1 MTGLQGSV
9 LPWAALLHEVGW
21 LRLAMSGGEKEVN
34 PIESIGDPPNEL
46 YDVNF
51 QFTGWEV
58 PETDRTILELGIKS
72 KYQGNCAISS
82 ASAAA

>member
-21 LRLAMSGGEKEVN
+21 LRLAMSGCEKEVN
-34 PIESIGDPPNEL
+34 PIESIGDPPPPNEL
-46 YDVNF
+46 YDF

-58 PETDRTILELGIKS
+58 PETDRTILGLGIKS
-72 KYQGNCAISS
+72 KHQGNCAISS